1 MSVTTG
7 ASTEFLIPDDIA
19 RAAVLPES
27 YTDEHNLTYPAFKWL
42 RENNPL
48 GVAHIEG
55 FDPIVLVTRLDDLIN
70 IERQP
75 EIFANMPKNPILNDQ
90 ASDSFIRELT
100 GGTIRSIDVTTFMDA
115 PEHTMIRRLINPWF
129 RPGNV
134 KRFEDQVRALAKR
147 EVDRLF
153 AMDGEIDFAKDF
165 GLPYPLRVIMTL
177 FGLPPRDEPV
187 VMKLTQ
193 EFFGTHDPEEQR
205 ADFQMTPDAAAR
217 AWTAA
222 IASFNEYFHE
232 KTLDR
237 RANPTEDLLSVVAN
251 SRIDGELID
260 EKYCNGQYIAI
271 ATAGHDTTSATLN
284 GAMLAFIENPDQLRL
299 VRDDPSLVEQCVE
312 ECIRY
317 VSPVKHF
324 MRTAHRDVEVA
335 GRRFHE
341 GDRFMLN
348 FPSANRDE
356 SKFGPDSHNFDITVP
371 RGKHAG
377 FGFGPHQCQGMMIA
391 RLELRILFEELL
403 PRLGSIEL
411 AGTPKYTQTN
421 FVGGLKSLP
430 VRLRHA

>member
-1 MSVTTG
+1 MTAAVDTQ
-7 ASTEFLIPDDIA
+7 FRIPDEIA

-27 YTDEHNLTYPAFKWL
+27 YKDERNITYPAFKWL

-48 GVAHIEG
+48 GVAQLDG
-55 FDPIVLVTRLDDLIN
+55 FDPIVLVTRFDDLMT

-75 EIFANMPKNPILNDQ
+75 EIFANQPANPILNDQ
-90 ASDSFIRELT
+90 ASDAFIRTLT
-100 GGTIRSIDVTTFMDA
+100 GGSIRSIDVTPFMDP
-115 PEHTMIRRLINPWF
+115 PEHTLIRRLINPWF

-134 KRFEDQVRALAKR
+134 KRFTEQVRELARR
-147 EVDRLF
+147 EVDALF
-153 AMDGEIDFAKDF
+153 AKGEEIDFAKDF
-165 GLPYPLRVIMTL
+165 GLRYPLRVIMTL
-177 FGLPPRDEPV
+177 FGLPPEDEPII
-187 VMKLTQ
+187 MKLTQ
-193 EFFGTHDPEEQR
+193 EFFGTNDPEEQR
-205 ADFQMTPDAAAR
+205 AEIQMTPDAAGR

-222 IASFNEYFHE
+222 IASFNEYFHQH
-232 KTLDR
+232 TLDR
-237 RANPTEDLLSVVAN
+237 RANPTEDLLSIVAN

-271 ATAGHDTTSATLN
+271 STAGHDTTSATLN
-284 GAMLAFIENPDQLRL
+284 GAMLAFIEHPDQLKL
-299 VRDDPSLVEQCVE
+299 VREDPSLVDQTVE
-312 ECIRY
+312 ECVRY

-324 MRTAHRDVEVA
+324 MRCAHRDVKVA
-335 GRRFHE
+335 GREFHE

-348 FPSANRDE
+348 YPSANRDE
-356 SKFGPDSHNFDITVP
+356 TKFGPRSHEFDITVP

-391 RLELRILFEELL
+391 RLELKLLFEELL

-430 VRLRHA
+430 VRLRPA